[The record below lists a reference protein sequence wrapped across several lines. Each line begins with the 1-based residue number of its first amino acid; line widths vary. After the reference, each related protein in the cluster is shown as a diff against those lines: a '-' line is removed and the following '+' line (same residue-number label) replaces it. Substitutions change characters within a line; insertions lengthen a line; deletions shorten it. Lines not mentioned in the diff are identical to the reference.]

1 MDDCYVNVHLTTLNY
16 LNTGTVHV
24 LKDGAHVKNVGRYSL
39 EKYLKFCNTFFNSL
53 FYSDIKSAWAFTRIN
68 PFVQVN

>member
-39 EKYLKFCNTFFNSL
+39 KKFIFKF
-53 FYSDIKSAWAFTRIN
+53 
-68 PFVQVN
+68 